1 MPEHLQ
7 LPLNRKGVISAEIFK
22 VEGQLRV
29 GFFIVNE
36 WPCKLH
42 HKCRIVDCGVFLILI
57 FRNSEDDALSIVYC
71 RKNGG
76 YGLIATDDAE

>member
-36 WPCKLH
+36 RSCKLH

-57 FRNSEDDALSIVYC
+57 FRNSEDVTAFLCGRFLNILVFHDS
-71 RKNGG
+71 
-76 YGLIATDDAE
+76 